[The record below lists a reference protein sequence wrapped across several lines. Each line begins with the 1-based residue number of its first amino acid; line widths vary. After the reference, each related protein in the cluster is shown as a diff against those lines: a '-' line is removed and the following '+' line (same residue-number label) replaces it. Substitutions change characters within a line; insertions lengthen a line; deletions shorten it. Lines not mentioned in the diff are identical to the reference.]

1 MGASRRPLKTE
12 FFHHLYFTAI
22 SNKKQWNEHG
32 FYQSAYR
39 KGGLFARLRLSNN
52 PFGEAWRTRRPATS
66 IVAAAAGRVRRSFRL
81 TPSGRFA
88 TFGGNSPLG

>member
-52 PFGEAWRTRRPATS
+52 PFGEVWRARRPATS